1 MDVLLLMFITILK
14 FGMILLVLSSLS
26 SSLCLCVHV
35 EGLVSGLQ
43 EASGLYG

>member
-1 MDVLLLMFITILK
+1 MDVLLLMFITNLK
-14 FGMILLVLSSLS
+14 FGTIILVLSSSLL
-26 SSLCLCVHV
+26 SLCFCAHV